1 MSLRDFVRRSLP
13 LIGFGM
19 VLTFFSGFGQT
30 FLLSL
35 YIPDLEKL
43 LGISNTAFGG
53 LYAAA
58 TMGSALTL
66 PWVGAWYDR
75 MPLWRYVVLV
85 VVGLSL
91 SLLLLSVA
99 GHIVLVLLAFYGLRL
114 FGQGLMSH
122 TAVSS
127 MARYF
132 VVGRGKAI
140 SLALLGHP
148 AGEAV
153 LPLSITLLMHTIG
166 WRLTLQLSFLLC
178 LLLVL
183 PVSWYL
189 LRRSGVRLR
198 AYAIQAQGADSSA
211 GVISKMSIVRDR
223 RFGVIAP
230 LIFMHG
236 FSITVVLFFQLKL
249 GEVNGWTPAWIA
261 GSIAAFALAS
271 ATGILSAGPLVD
283 RFSARRLFPYYAFPY
298 LIGLAILIFFRHPL
312 AYPAAL
318 FSLGL
323 SNGFGSTINSALM
336 AEAYGAGVIGKVRSL
351 FATVIVVSTGLGPI
365 LFGLFLDN
373 GWTFPEAYTGVAV
386 GMALAILNGFRRLQ

>member
-1 MSLRDFVRRSLP
+1 MSVRDFVRRSLP
-13 LIGFGM
+13 LIGFGAL
-19 VLTFFSGFGQT
+19 LTFFSGFGQT

-35 YIPDLEKL
+35 YIPDLEKM
-43 LGISNTAFGG
+43 LGINNTAFGG

-66 PWVGAWYDR
+66 PWIGAWYDR
-75 MPLWRYVVLV
+75 MPLRKYVVLV
-85 VVGLSL
+85 VGGLGI
-91 SLLLLSVA
+91 SLLLLSVSE
-99 GHIVLVLLAFYGLRL
+99 HFVLVLVSFYGLRL

-132 VVGRGKAI
+132 TMGRGKAI

-148 AGEAV
+148 AGEAI
-153 LPLSITLLMHTIG
+153 LPLSITLLMSTIG
-166 WRLTLQLSFLLC
+166 WRMTLQLSFALC

-183 PVSWYL
+183 PMAWVL
-189 LRRSGVRLR
+189 LRRSGIRLR
-198 AYAIQAQGADSSA
+198 AYAIQAQGADSLG
-211 GVISKMSIVRDR
+211 GVISKLSIVRDR
-223 RFGVIAP
+223 RFWVIAP

-271 ATGILSAGPLVD
+271 ATGIMSAGPLVD

-298 LIGLAILIFFRHPL
+298 LIGLGILIFFRQPL

-318 FSLGL
+318 FALGL

-336 AEAYGAGVIGKVRSL
+336 AESYGAGVIGRVRSL

-365 LFGLFLDN
+365 LFGLLLDY
-373 GWTFPEAYTGVAV
+373 GWGFPAAYSLVAA
-386 GMALAILNGFRRLQ
+386 GMVLAIMNGFRRL

>member
-1 MSLRDFVRRSLP
+1 MSVRDFVRRSLP
-13 LIGFGM
+13 LIGFGAL
-19 VLTFFSGFGQT
+19 LTFFSGFGQT

-35 YIPDLEKL
+35 YIPDLEKM
-43 LGISNTAFGG
+43 LGINNTAFGG

-66 PWVGAWYDR
+66 PWIGAWYDR
-75 MPLWRYVVLV
+75 MPLRKYVVLV
-85 VVGLSL
+85 VSGLGL
-91 SLLLLSVA
+91 SLLLLSVSE
-99 GHIVLVLLAFYGLRL
+99 HILLVLVSFYGLRL

-132 VVGRGKAI
+132 TMGRGKAI

-148 AGEAV
+148 AGEAI
-153 LPLSITLLMHTIG
+153 LPLSITLLMSTIG
-166 WRLTLQLSFLLC
+166 WRMTLQLSFVLC

-183 PVSWYL
+183 PMAWVL
-189 LRRSGVRLR
+189 LRRSGIRLR
-198 AYAIQAQGADSSA
+198 AYAIQAQGADGLG
-211 GVISKMSIVRDR
+211 GVISKLSIVRDR
-223 RFGVIAP
+223 RFWVIAP

-271 ATGILSAGPLVD
+271 ATGIVSAGPLVD
-283 RFSARRLFPYYAFPY
+283 RFSARSLFPYYAFPY
-298 LIGLAILIFFRHPL
+298 LIGLGILIFFRQPL

-318 FSLGL
+318 FALGL

-336 AEAYGAGVIGKVRSL
+336 AESYGAGVIGRVRSL

-365 LFGLFLDN
+365 LFGLLLDH
-373 GWTFPEAYTGVAV
+373 GWGFPAAYSLVAA
-386 GMALAILNGFRRLQ
+386 GMALAIGNGFRRL

>member
-1 MSLRDFVRRSLP
+1 MSVRDFVRRSLP
-13 LIGFGM
+13 LIGFGAL
-19 VLTFFSGFGQT
+19 LTFFSGFGQT

-43 LGISNTAFGG
+43 LSINNTAFGG

-66 PWVGAWYDR
+66 PWIGAWYDR
-75 MPLWRYVVLV
+75 MPLRKYVVLV
-85 VVGLSL
+85 VGGLGI
-91 SLLLLSVA
+91 SLLLLSVSE
-99 GHIVLVLLAFYGLRL
+99 HFVLVLVSFYGLRL

-132 VVGRGKAI
+132 TMGRGKAI

-148 AGEAV
+148 AGEAI
-153 LPLSITLLMHTIG
+153 LPLSITLLMSTIG
-166 WRLTLQLSFLLC
+166 WRMTLQLSFALC

-183 PVSWYL
+183 PMAWVL
-189 LRRSGVRLR
+189 LRRSGIRLR
-198 AYAIQAQGADSSA
+198 AYAIQAQGSD
-211 GVISKMSIVRDR
+211 GLGGIISKLSIVRDR
-223 RFGVIAP
+223 RFWVIAP

-271 ATGILSAGPLVD
+271 ATGIMSAGPLVD
-283 RFSARRLFPYYAFPY
+283 RFSARSLFPYYAFPY
-298 LIGLAILIFFRHPL
+298 LIGLGILIFFRQPL

-318 FSLGL
+318 FALGL

-336 AEAYGAGVIGKVRSL
+336 AESYGAGVIGRVRSL

-365 LFGLFLDN
+365 LFGLLLDH
-373 GWTFPEAYTGVAV
+373 GWGFPAAYSLVAA
-386 GMALAILNGFRRLQ
+386 GMVLAIVNGLRRL

>member
-1 MSLRDFVRRSLP
+1 MSVRDFVRRSLP
-13 LIGFGM
+13 LIGFGAL
-19 VLTFFSGFGQT
+19 LTFFSGFGQT

-35 YIPDLEKL
+35 YIPDLEKM
-43 LGISNTAFGG
+43 LGINNTAFGG

-66 PWVGAWYDR
+66 PWIGAWYDR
-75 MPLWRYVVLV
+75 MPLRKYVVLV
-85 VVGLSL
+85 VGGLGI
-91 SLLLLSVA
+91 SLLLLSVSE
-99 GHIVLVLLAFYGLRL
+99 HFVLVLVSFYGLRL

-132 VVGRGKAI
+132 TMGRGKAI

-148 AGEAV
+148 AGEAI
-153 LPLSITLLMHTIG
+153 LPLSITLLMSTIG
-166 WRLTLQLSFLLC
+166 WRMTLQLSFALC

-183 PVSWYL
+183 PMAWVL
-189 LRRSGVRLR
+189 LRRSGIRLR
-198 AYAIQAQGADSSA
+198 AYAIQAQGADSLG
-211 GVISKMSIVRDR
+211 GVISKLSIVRDR
-223 RFGVIAP
+223 RFWVIAP

-271 ATGILSAGPLVD
+271 ATGIMSAGPLVD

-298 LIGLAILIFFRHPL
+298 LIGLGILIFFRQPL

-318 FSLGL
+318 FALGL

-336 AEAYGAGVIGKVRSL
+336 AESYGAGVIGRVRSL

-365 LFGLFLDN
+365 LFGLLLDH
-373 GWTFPEAYTGVAV
+373 GWGFPAAYSLVAA
-386 GMALAILNGFRRLQ
+386 GMVLAIVNGLRRL

>member
-1 MSLRDFVRRSLP
+1 MSVRDFVRRSLP
-13 LIGFGM
+13 LIGFGAL
-19 VLTFFSGFGQT
+19 LTFFSGFGQT

-35 YIPDLEKL
+35 YIPDLEKM
-43 LGISNTAFGG
+43 LGINNTAFGG

-66 PWVGAWYDR
+66 PWIGAWYDR
-75 MPLWRYVVLV
+75 MPLRKYVVLV
-85 VVGLSL
+85 VGGLGI
-91 SLLLLSVA
+91 SLLLLSVSA
-99 GHIVLVLLAFYGLRL
+99 HVVLVLVSFYGLRL

-132 VVGRGKAI
+132 TMGRGKAI

-148 AGEAV
+148 AGEAI
-153 LPLSITLLMHTIG
+153 LPLSITLLMSTIG
-166 WRLTLQLSFLLC
+166 WRMTLQLSFALC

-183 PVSWYL
+183 PMAWVL
-189 LRRSGVRLR
+189 LRRSGIRLR
-198 AYAIQAQGADSSA
+198 AYAIQAQGADSLG
-211 GVISKMSIVRDR
+211 GVISKLSIVRDR
-223 RFGVIAP
+223 RFWVIAP

-271 ATGILSAGPLVD
+271 ATGIMSAGPLVD

-298 LIGLAILIFFRHPL
+298 LIGLGILIFFRQPL

-318 FSLGL
+318 FALGL

-336 AEAYGAGVIGKVRSL
+336 AESYGAGVIGRVRSL

-365 LFGLFLDN
+365 LFGLLLDH
-373 GWTFPEAYTGVAV
+373 GWGFPAAYSLVAA
-386 GMALAILNGFRRLQ
+386 GMVLAIVNGLRRL